1 MRIVLD
7 TNCLIQS
14 IPRKSPYRKVWD
26 SIISGK
32 NILCVSNEIIEEYA
46 EILQRLTDQRTANIV
61 IRAIVENPHVEFFSP
76 CYRFNL
82 IQNDPDDNKF
92 VDCAITA
99 SARFIVTND
108 TDYNVLFRTP
118 FPHVDVI
125 KLHEFANSFV

>member
-14 IPRKSPYRKVWD
+14 IPRRSPYRKVWD
-26 SIISGK
+26 SILSGK

-61 IRAIVENPHVEFFSP
+61 IRAIVENPHV
-76 CYRFNL
+76 
-82 IQNDPDDNKF
+82 
-92 VDCAITA
+92 
-99 SARFIVTND
+99 
-108 TDYNVLFRTP
+108 
-118 FPHVDVI
+118 DVI